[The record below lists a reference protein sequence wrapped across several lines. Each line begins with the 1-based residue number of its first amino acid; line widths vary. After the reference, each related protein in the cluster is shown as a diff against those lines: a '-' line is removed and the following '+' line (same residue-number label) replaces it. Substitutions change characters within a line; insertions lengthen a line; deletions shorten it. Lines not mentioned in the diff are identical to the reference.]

1 MPALICGSLAFD
13 TITTFPGRFAEQI
26 LPDQVHILNVS
37 FLVPT
42 LRREWGGCAG
52 NIAYN
57 LQAIG
62 GAPVILAAVGVD
74 GGEYVAR
81 VQGWGADTSLI
92 HRDPE
97 LHTAQCH
104 ITTDRDNN
112 QITAF
117 HPGAMS
123 NAHHMKVPA
132 RNQRSDLNIGI
143 IAPDGR
149 DAMWQH
155 AHQMAEAGIPFVF
168 DPGQQLPQFNG
179 EEHRQIL
186 GLARWV
192 AVNDYEARMLEERTA
207 ESAAAISQ
215 RDNIEGVVVTLAEQ
229 GCELWL
235 NGQRTVVPGVTAS
248 AVQDPTGC
256 GDAFRAALL
265 FGLERGWSLQRCA
278 SLGNRIGAVK
288 IAERGPQNHR
298 FDDAVLALTKP

>member
-57 LQAIG
+57 LQALG

-81 VQGWGADTSLI
+81 VAGWGADTSLI
-92 HRDPE
+92 HRDTE

-123 NAHHMKVPA
+123 HAHLKHVPA
-132 RNQRSDLNIGI
+132 KGERSDLAIGI

-155 AHQMAEAGIPFVF
+155 AHQMFEAGIPFIF

-179 EEHRQIL
+179 DEHREIL

-192 AVNDYEARMLEERTA
+192 TVNDYEGRMLEERTGEDA
-207 ESAAAISQ
+207 QALS
-215 RDNIEGVVVTLAEQ
+215 RRPNIQGVVVTLAEH
-229 GCELWL
+229 GCDVWVRGECT
-235 NGQRTVVPGVTAS
+235 RVPGVQAA
-248 AVQDPTGC
+248 AVLDPTGC

-265 FGLERGWSLQRCA
+265 YGLERGWDLARCA
-278 SLGNRIGAVK
+278 ALGNRLGALK
-288 IAERGPQNHR
+288 IASKGPQNHGLQG
-298 FDDAVLALTKP
+298 VLEGA

>member
-26 LPDQVHILNVS
+26 LPEQVHILNVS

-57 LQAIG
+57 LQGLG
-62 GAPVILAAVGVD
+62 GEPVILAAVGVD

-81 VQGWGADTSLI
+81 VAGWGADTALI
-92 HRDPE
+92 HRDTV

-123 NAHHMKVPA
+123 HAHQMAVPSRA
-132 RNQRSDLNIGI
+132 QRADLAIGI

-155 AHQMAEAGIPFVF
+155 AHQMAAAGIPFIF
-168 DPGQQLPQFNG
+168 DPGQQLPQFSG
-179 EEHRQIL
+179 AEHREIL

-192 AVNDYEARMLEERTA
+192 AVNDYEARMLEERTGWTL
-207 ESAAAISQ
+207 AAMSELPH
-215 RDNIEGVVVTLAEQ
+215 IEGVVVTLAEH
-229 GCELWL
+229 GCELWIR
-235 NGQRTVVPGVTAS
+235 GQRQPVPGVAATQ
-248 AVQDPTGC
+248 VLDPTGC

-265 FGLERGWSLQRCA
+265 YGLERGWPLARCA
-278 SLGNRIGAVK
+278 ALGNRLGALK
-288 IAERGPQNHR
+288 IVERGPQNHR
-298 FDDAVLALTKP
+298 IDRDALLALG

>member
-26 LPDQVHILNVS
+26 LPEQVHILNVS

-62 GAPVILAAVGVD
+62 GQPVILAAVGVD

-81 VQGWGADTSLI
+81 IASWGADTSLI
-92 HRDPE
+92 HRDTE

-123 NAHHMKVPA
+123 RAHQMDVPA
-132 RNQRSDLNIGI
+132 QGERTDLAIGI

-155 AHQMAEAGIPFVF
+155 AHQMFEAGIPFVF
-168 DPGQQLPQFNG
+168 DPGQQLPQFDG
-179 EEHRQIL
+179 EEHRRIL
-186 GLARWV
+186 GMARWV
-192 AVNDYEARMLEERTA
+192 AMNDYEARMLEERTGETIA
-207 ESAAAISQ
+207 QTSL
-215 RDNIEGVVVTLAEQ
+215 RPNIQGVVVTLAAD
-229 GCELWL
+229 GCELWVD
-235 NGQRTVVPGVTAS
+235 GQRTHVPGVA
-248 AVQDPTGC
+248 AEQVLDPTGC

-265 FGLERGWSLQRCA
+265 YGLERGWSLARCA
-278 SLGNRIGAVK
+278 ALGNRLGALK
-288 IAERGPQNHR
+288 IAERGPQNHGLQG
-298 FDDAVLALTKP
+298 VLEGA

>member
-62 GAPVILAAVGVD
+62 GAPVILGAVGVD

-92 HRDPE
+92 HRDRE

-123 NAHHMKVPA
+123 NAHHMQVPP
-132 RNQRSDLNIGI
+132 RSQRSDLAIGI

-155 AHQMAEAGIPFVF
+155 AHQMHAVGVPFVF

-179 EEHRQIL
+179 EEHKEIL

-192 AVNDYEARMLEERTA
+192 TLNDYEARMLEERTG
-207 ESAAAISQ
+207 ETAAQTSQ
-215 RDNIEGVVVTLAEQ
+215 RPNIEGVVVTLAEY
-229 GCELWL
+229 GCELWIK
-235 NGQRTVVPGVTAS
+235 GERTAVPGVKAA

-278 SLGNRIGAVK
+278 VLGNHVGAAK
-288 IAERGPQNHR
+288 IAERGPQNHH
-298 FDDAVLALTKP
+298 FDDAVLALTKG